1 MDFQMWAVLVDK
13 GEKPALRPEI
23 QGLRGVAV
31 ALVVI
36 FHIWP
41 SVLPGGYVGV
51 DVFFVISGYLI
62 TGLLAR
68 MAMRDGR
75 ISLMAFYSRRVRRL
89 LPAALLALL
98 ATLAGMLVFLSM
110 ARWEETAIQVAAS
123 ALYVQNW
130 WLAWQAVDYLGAEE
144 AASPVQHY
152 WSLSIE
158 EQFYIVWPLLMAAST
173 WLARRFGRPQRGAL
187 LVALAVVFAGSL
199 AASVLLT
206 RTDPAAAYLVTH
218 TRLWELA
225 LGGLLALTIDRLTA
239 ALPLRAA
246 MMMAGIGAI
255 AGSALF
261 FSAST
266 PFPGAYALLPTL
278 GTVLIIAAGDIR
290 IGRFRGLDV
299 AVLRYIG
306 DRSYSIYLWH
316 WPLIVFYTAHRPAV
330 GLIAGLGLV
339 VLTLAIS
346 HLSYRYVEQRYRQ
359 PRSDMERKPL
369 VYATAA
375 VAVCVVASGGLGYA
389 LDRQGVDISLIGTP
403 NYPGPAALLANAVV
417 PPGVELLPPLG
428 KLRRDIPIVYRL
440 KCHQEQDSTQPVGCV
455 LGDPNGTRTVVVTGD
470 SHAAQWVPAIDRIA
484 KDHKWKLVTF
494 TKAACPFTR
503 AAVTDDGKPYA
514 ACAKWR
520 DNVLAEIGKLRPDL
534 MFTSQSRYS
543 STPGP
548 AMIEGLRSL
557 WSELNEAG
565 MRIVAIRNTPFVK
578 FDPGDCLAA
587 DPDKCVTARQEV
599 EASNV
604 FALAAET
611 LPGVRV
617 VDMNDALCGKDSCSA
632 VVGNIIVWRD
642 YHHMTA
648 TYALALAPYLAKA
661 AGL

>member
-1 MDFQMWAVLVDK
+1 MIDK
-13 GEKPALRPEI
+13 RDHGLRPEI

-41 SVLPGGYVGV
+41 AVLPGGYVGV

-68 MAMRDGR
+68 MALRDGH
-75 ISLMAFYSRRVRRL
+75 ISLTAFYSRRVRRL
-89 LPAALLALL
+89 LPAALLTLL
-98 ATLAGMLVFLSM
+98 VALAGTLVLLSS

-123 ALYVQNW
+123 ALYSQNW
-130 WLAWQAVDYLGAEE
+130 RLAWQAVDYLGAEE

-158 EQFYIVWPLLMAAST
+158 EQFYIVWPVLMMAVL
-173 WLARRFGRPQRGAL
+173 WLARRFRQPPRAAL

-199 AASVLLT
+199 AVSVFVT
-206 RTDPAAAYLVTH
+206 RSDPAGAYFFTH

-225 LGGLLALTIDRLTA
+225 LGALLALAVHDFKGGNGLNA
-239 ALPLRAA
+239 ALPRRAA
-246 MMMAGIGAI
+246 MQAAGLAAIGA
-255 AGSALF
+255 SALF

-278 GTVLIIAAGDIR
+278 GTVLVISAGDVR
-290 IGRFRGLDV
+290 TGRFGGLD
-299 AVLRYIG
+299 ALLLRYVG

-316 WPLIVFYTAHRPAV
+316 WPLIVFYTAHCPSI
-330 GLIAGLGLV
+330 GLTAGLGLI

-346 HLSYRYVEQRYRQ
+346 HLSYRFVEQRYRR
-359 PRSDMERKPL
+359 PRSDTEWKPL
-369 VYATAA
+369 VHGTIA
-375 VAVCVVASGGLGYA
+375 VAVCVMTAGGLGYA
-389 LDRQGVDISLIGTP
+389 LDRQGVDTSLIGTP
-403 NYPGPAALLANAVV
+403 DYPGPAALLANAVV
-417 PPGVELLPPLG
+417 PPGVDLLPSLG
-428 KLRRDIPIVYRL
+428 QLKRDVPIVYRL
-440 KCHQEQDSTQPVGCV
+440 KCHQEQGSIRAVGCM
-455 LGDPNGTRTVVVTGD
+455 LGDPDGTRTIVVAGD
-470 SHAAQWVPAIDRIA
+470 SHAAQWIPAIDRIA
-484 KDHKWKLVTF
+484 RDRKWKLVTF

-503 AAVTDDGKPYA
+503 AAVTDNGKSYE

-520 DNVLAEIGKLRPDL
+520 DNVLTEIGRLRPDL
-534 MFTSQSRYS
+534 LFTSQSRYS
-543 STPGP
+543 STPEP
-548 AMIEGLRSL
+548 AMIEGLRSI
-557 WSELNEAG
+557 WAELNEEG
-565 MRIVAIRNTPFVK
+565 VRVIAIRNTPYLK

-587 DPDKCVTARQEV
+587 DPAKCVTVRKEV

-604 FALAAET
+604 LAVAAAP

-617 VDMNDALCGKDSCSA
+617 VDMNDALCGRETCSA

-642 YHHMTA
+642 VHHMTA